1 MISLVSIVQHS
12 ADTLTRIMCSIITK
26 SGDIMR
32 LFGEALV
39 LHLKSMS
46 MLKTAINWCRQ
57 AQAAV
62 KQHSAALT
70 TNSSS
75 SKHGT
80 NSSNDTEAMAIER
93 TKSLLQCCD
102 NVLNWLGVQFT
113 GVLSRSEQCNSQVQ
127 S

>member
-1 MISLVSIVQHS
+1 MFHI
-12 ADTLTRIMCSIITK
+12 

-57 AQAAV
+57 AQTAV
-62 KQHSAALT
+62 KQHSTAI
-70 TNSSS
+70 SSTS
-75 SKHGT
+75 SKHGNNST
-80 NSSNDTEAMAIER
+80 NDIDTMAER
-93 TKSLLQCCD
+93 TKHLLQCCD
-102 NVLNWLGVQFT
+102 NVLKWLGVQFT
-113 GVLSRSEQCNSQVQ
+113 GVLSRSEQCNNQVKIYTCIYTYL